1 MNEPSIVIEEV
12 VGRAR
17 EGATKPFICRGD
29 DGHGYYVKGW
39 GAGRRSLVCEW
50 VAAQLATRFGLPI
63 ADYALAEVPAELI
76 VPGQGLDLSQ
86 LGAGIVFASR
96 ELPHVQE
103 LSVTTRALVRVEQ
116 ATDVLVFD
124 WWLHNE
130 DRHLTSFGGNPNL
143 LWDVQ
148 TEQLAVIDYN
158 QAFDP
163 SFNTIHFLESHVF
176 GSCWNRV
183 STDLV
188 EQAKYLEK
196 MEVVL
201 ADLNIVR
208 DSIPQDWWF
217 VDDGVPA
224 NVSWDEIVRCLE
236 RCRQDDFWTAP

>member
-1 MNEPSIVIEEV
+1 M
-12 VGRAR
+12 
-17 EGATKPFICRGD
+17 
-29 DGHGYYVKGW
+29 
-39 GAGRRSLVCEW
+39 
-50 VAAQLATRFGLPI
+50 
-63 ADYALAEVPAELI
+63 
-76 VPGQGLDLSQ
+76 
-86 LGAGIVFASR
+86 
-96 ELPHVQE
+96 
-103 LSVTTRALVRVEQ
+103 TTRALVGVEQ

-130 DRHLTSFGGNPNL
+130 DRHLTAFGGNPNL

-148 TEQLAVIDYN
+148 TEQLAVIDHN

-163 SFNTIHFLESHVF
+163 SFNAAHFLASHVF
-176 GSCWNRV
+176 GAYWNRV

-208 DSIPQDWWF
+208 DSIPEDWWF

-224 NVSWDEIVRCLE
+224 NVSWNEIVRCLE
-236 RCRQDDFWTAP
+236 RCHQDDFWTAP